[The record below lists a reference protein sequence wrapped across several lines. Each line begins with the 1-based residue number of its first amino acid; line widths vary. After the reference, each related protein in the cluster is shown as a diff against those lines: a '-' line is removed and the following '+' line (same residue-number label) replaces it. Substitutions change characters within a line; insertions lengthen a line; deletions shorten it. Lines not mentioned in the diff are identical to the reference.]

1 MVFTVYVLKSLSTG
15 KLYTG
20 QTEDIQRRINEHQT
34 ETGPVRYTKG
44 RGPWELVYTEDFSD
58 RSQAMA
64 REKYL
69 KTGAGRDFI
78 KRQLFLKG

>member
-1 MVFTVYVLKSLSTG
+1 MVYTVYVLRSLSTG

-20 QTEDIQRRINEHQT
+20 QTEDLQRRINEHQT
-34 ETGPVRYTKG
+34 GTGPVKYTKG
-44 RGPWELVYTEDFSD
+44 RGPWELVYTEEFLD
-58 RSQAMA
+58 RAQAMA

-78 KRQLFLKG
+78 KRLLYKKI